1 MFQEIADVLTPQE
14 VQRLREIASNARFVD
29 GRISSP
35 HSQVKENLQIDS
47 QTGGEAY
54 AESSRV
60 VATALQRNDMFRN
73 FAFPRIMAPPLLA
86 RYGPDMKYGLHSDAP
101 FMQMGA
107 RPLRSDLSCTVFLNE
122 PESYDGGDLAVQL
135 GTRLVTFKLNPGSAV
150 VYPSTT
156 LHEVLP
162 VTRGERLV
170 SITFIESQIPDPV
183 FRELLFQLDEVAALE
198 GFNMSWE
205 NRTRLQYVRAN
216 LRRIWGE
223 PG

>member
-1 MFQEIADVLTPQE
+1 MFQEIADVLTAE
-14 VQRLREIASNARFVD
+14 ECQRLRDIAQAARFVD

-35 HSQVKENLQIDS
+35 HSQVKDNLQIDS
-47 QTGGEAY
+47 GGEAY
-54 AESSRV
+54 AESSRL
-60 VATALQRNDMFRN
+60 VAAALQRNEDFRN
-73 FAFPRIMAPPLLA
+73 FAYPRLMAPPLLA
-86 RYGPDMKYGLHSDAP
+86 RYEPAMKYGLHSDAP
-101 FMQMGA
+101 FMQVGA
-107 RPLRSDLSCTVFLNE
+107 RPLRSDLSCTVFLND
-122 PESYDGGDLAVQL
+122 PASYDGGELAILL
-135 GTRLVTFKLNPGSAV
+135 GTRQVTFKPAAGCAV

-170 SITFIESQIPDPV
+170 AITFIESQIADPV

-198 GFNMSWE
+198 GLNMSWE

-223 PG
+223 AG

>member
-14 VQRLREIASNARFVD
+14 VQRLRDIAASARFVD

-35 HSQVKENLQIDS
+35 HSQVKDNLQIDN
-47 QTGGEAY
+47 GGGAY
-54 AESSRV
+54 AESSRL
-60 VATALQRNDMFRN
+60 VATALQRSEAFRN
-73 FAFPRIMAPPLLA
+73 FAYPRIMAPPLLA
-86 RYGPDMKYGLHSDAP
+86 RYAPDMKYGLHSDSP
-101 FMQMGA
+101 FMQVGA

-122 PESYDGGDLAVQL
+122 PDSYDGGELAVQL
-135 GTRLVTFKLNPGSAV
+135 GTRPVTFKLSPGSAV

-156 LHEVLP
+156 LHEVRP

-170 SITFIESQIPDPV
+170 SITFIESQIADPV

-223 PG
+223 AG

>member
-1 MFQEIADVLTPQE
+1 MFQEIADVLTAE
-14 VQRLREIASNARFVD
+14 ECQRLRDIAKDARFVD

-35 HSQVKENLQIDS
+35 HSQVKDNLQIDS
-47 QTGGEAY
+47 GGESY
-54 AESSRV
+54 AESSRM
-60 VATALQRNDMFRN
+60 VAAALQRNEDFRN
-73 FAFPRIMAPPLLA
+73 FAYPRIMAPPLLA
-86 RYGPDMKYGLHSDAP
+86 RYQPDMKYGLHSDAP
-101 FMQMGA
+101 FMQVGN

-122 PESYDGGDLAVQL
+122 PDSYDGGELAVQL
-135 GTRLVTFKLNPGSAV
+135 GTRQVTFKLKPGSAV
-150 VYPSTT
+150 IYPSTT

-170 SITFIESQIPDPV
+170 SITFIESQIPDSV

-223 PG
+223 AG